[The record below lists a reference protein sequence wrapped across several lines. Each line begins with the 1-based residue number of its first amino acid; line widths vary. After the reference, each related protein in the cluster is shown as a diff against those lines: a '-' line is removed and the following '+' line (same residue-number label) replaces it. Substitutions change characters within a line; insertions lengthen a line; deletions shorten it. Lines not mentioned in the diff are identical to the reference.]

1 MRLPQKFFL
10 FFIRK
15 TFTEVFGSF
24 LGKFLV
30 NFKKTRNFAES
41 YMRNSF

>member
-1 MRLPQKFFL
+1 MRLPQKFLL
-10 FFIRK
+10 FFKK

-24 LGKFLV
+24 FGKFLV
-30 NFKKTRNFAES
+30 NYKKTRNFAES